1 MLHPSWTCSDIPE
14 IIRLVVLTNSAPYF
28 PFHDFGRFAHAFELH
43 SRQPLTESTPELNL
57 AQSPFAA
64 VTISAR
70 KHDIANSVRA
80 ARSQR
85 LQMIDLEIPAD

>member
-14 IIRLVVLTNSAPYF
+14 IMRLVALMKSAPYF
-28 PFHDFGRFAHAFELH
+28 PFHDFGRFAHAVELRR
-43 SRQPLTESTPELNL
+43 RQPLTKSTPELSL

-70 KHDIANSVRA
+70 KHDVANSVRA
-80 ARSQR
+80 ARCQR
-85 LQMIDLEIPAD
+85 LQVIDLEIPAD